1 MTPLAAQFP
10 HWADLPIEPVRSAET
25 DNAIYRLGDDMAVR
39 LPVIQRV
46 TKKIDKERRWLPSL
60 APLLPLAIPLP
71 LAKGTPAEGYP
82 FAWSIYPWLK
92 AR

>member
-1 MTPLAAQFP
+1 
-10 HWADLPIEPVRSAET
+10 
-25 DNAIYRLGDDMAVR
+25 MAVR

-60 APLLPLAIPLP
+60 ALLPLAIPLP